1 MKNTHTELD
10 CYLRE
15 NNLVIPQ
22 ENLADKQY
30 SELKI
35 CSILKFASDLM
46 FV

>member
-1 MKNTHTELD
+1 MRNTHTELD

-15 NNLVIPQ
+15 NNLVISQ
-22 ENLADKQY
+22 ENVVDKQY

-35 CSILKFASDLM
+35 CSISKFASDLM